1 MMLVS
6 SRSSSPSWICMGVLF
21 WYWIFT
27 MLCHLPPAL
36 ALPPPLTDEEILKL
50 PQLQDFDWKAYCQL
64 YPDLPLNKIDT
75 EVLTKRH
82 FYEFGVEESRLFPRL
97 YPDEPLYSVAKT
109 KFAAFVEF
117 LNKNNVPKE
126 GRTLMVFHIGNIDVR
141 NSVEVILNNLNIF
154 QSAIALDSEGK
165 GGIFYLF
172 NVVNALDNML
182 FEKLNS
188 TQFNVAINTWAATP
202 SDIYTHLRTLTIFQ
216 DTLIKDFGSIFFLNN
231 GVRGPLLHRADGMW
245 LKPFH
250 KLLFSNHVGI
260 VGATQSCEVAPHV
273 QTHFFGL
280 RSEVIPLVVKEY
292 NSFRT
297 FEDWPALVRY
307 YEVGLTELIQRSGYN
322 ISSLFYNRRM
332 GQEYFTGK
340 CLKAV
345 RFVNDHTV
353 DNPSRWCD
361 ITIDE
366 VIFYKWGGEML
377 RTNGFICDQ
386 TKQRMKEVLY
396 SLSKEVAPPP
406 SLIIPET
413 LRGGSM
419 YDLFKQF
426 EQEMFRDVM
435 LDFEDKQRFSV
446 AEGDRW
452 GRGMKP
458 DKAKLTDKVCLL
470 VRTAS
475 LHDVQANASL
485 LNRDV
490 FDGLDNLI
498 RCELRRYNLLFCY
511 YIDCV

>member
-1 MMLVS
+1 MVLFS
-6 SRSSSPSWICMGVLF
+6 SQSSPRCWMCMAVAF
-21 WYWIFT
+21 CCWIFA
-27 MLCHLPPAL
+27 MLCYIPLVL
-36 ALPPPLTDEEILKL
+36 ALPPSLTDEEILKL
-50 PQLQDFDWKAYCQL
+50 PLLQDFDWKAYCQL

-82 FYEFGVEESRLFPRL
+82 FYEFGVAESRLFPKL
-97 YPDEPLYSVAKT
+97 YPEEPFYSVTKT

-117 LNKNNVPKE
+117 LNKNNFPKE
-126 GRTLMVFHIGNIDVR
+126 GRTLMVFHIGNIDAR
-141 NSVEVILNNLNIF
+141 NSLEVIINNLNIF
-154 QSAIALDSEGK
+154 QSAITLDSEGK

-172 NVVNALDNML
+172 NVVNALDNLL
-182 FEKLNS
+182 FERVNT
-188 TQFNVAINTWAATP
+188 TQFNVAVNTWAATP
-202 SDIYTHLRTLTIFQ
+202 SDIYTHLRTLTIFHES
-216 DTLIKDFGSIFFLNN
+216 LMKDFGSIFFLNN
-231 GVRGPLLHRADGMW
+231 GVRGPLLHRTDGLW

-250 KLLFSNHVGI
+250 KLLFSNNVGI

-280 RSEVIPLVVKEY
+280 RAEVIPLVVKEY

-322 ISSLFYNRRM
+322 ISSLFYNRRL
-332 GQEYFTGK
+332 GLEYFTGQ
-340 CLKAV
+340 CLKGAQI
-345 RFVNDHTV
+345 VNDHTV

-361 ITIDE
+361 ISIND
-366 VIFYKWGGEML
+366 VILYKWGGEML
-377 RTNGFICDQ
+377 RTNGFVCDQ

-396 SLSKEVAPPP
+396 SLSKDPAPPK

-426 EQEMFRDVM
+426 EQELFRDVM
-435 LDFEDKQRFSV
+435 LDYEDKQKFSLPD
-446 AEGDRW
+446 GDRRS
-452 GRGMKP
+452 RGMKP

-511 YIDCV
+511 DIVP